1 MSSRFAGQVATSTE
15 EWFDSWFDSI
25 HYHRLY
31 AHRSDAEAAAFVDAL
46 VARLK
51 PAPGASML
59 DLGCGAG
66 RHARRLAAGGFTV
79 TGLDLAAGSIAA
91 AKPFESRSL
100 TFRRHDMREPFGS
113 RAYDYVF
120 SFFTSFGYFD
130 DPDVQA
136 GVVANIARALRPG
149 GHLVL
154 DYLNTRYADEHLIP
168 AEVVRVD
175 GTDYHIRRWTD
186 GRRFLKRV
194 VVDDGSAEP
203 LVYREQVARFSLA
216 DFERLLAPHG
226 LEICELYGD
235 YALGQYDART
245 SPRLIL
251 VARRKTEGVDAY
263 RRDRF
268 LRMRLMVSGDTPR

>member
-1 MSSRFAGQVATSTE
+1 MRSPLVTQPVGPVTDWFA
-15 EWFDSWFDSI
+15 SWFDSV
-25 HYHRLY
+25 HYRRLY
-31 AHRSDAEAAAFVDAL
+31 AHRDAAEAAGFVDAL
-46 VARLK
+46 VAHLK
-51 PAPGASML
+51 PPTGASMV
-59 DLGCGAG
+59 DLGCGSG
-66 RHARRLAAGGFTV
+66 RHARRLAAHGFKV
-79 TGLDLAAGSIAA
+79 TGLDLAQTSIEA
-91 AKPFESRSL
+91 AKRFESPSL
-100 TFRRHDMREPFGS
+100 HFRRHDMRRPFGV